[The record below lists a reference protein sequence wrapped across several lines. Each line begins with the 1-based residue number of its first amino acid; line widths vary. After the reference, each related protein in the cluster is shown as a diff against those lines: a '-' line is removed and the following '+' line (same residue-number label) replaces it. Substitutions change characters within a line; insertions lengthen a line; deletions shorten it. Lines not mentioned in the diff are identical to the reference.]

1 MLSIVVL
8 PAMQKECD
16 ASCCFAWNKFIYIYI
31 LDVTPFVYIFGLD
44 SNDLY
49 PPTTL
54 IHSAQLGD
62 KQFGFTLIDCHK
74 S

>member
-1 MLSIVVL
+1 MHPVALLGTNNIYI
-8 PAMQKECD
+8 
-16 ASCCFAWNKFIYIYI
+16 IYIYM

-62 KQFGFTLIDCHK
+62 KPFLFTLIDCHK

>member
-1 MLSIVVL
+1 M
-8 PAMQKECD
+8 
-16 ASCCFAWNKFIYIYI
+16 
-31 LDVTPFVYIFGLD
+31 LDVTSFAFIFGLD

-49 PPTTL
+49 SPLSAL